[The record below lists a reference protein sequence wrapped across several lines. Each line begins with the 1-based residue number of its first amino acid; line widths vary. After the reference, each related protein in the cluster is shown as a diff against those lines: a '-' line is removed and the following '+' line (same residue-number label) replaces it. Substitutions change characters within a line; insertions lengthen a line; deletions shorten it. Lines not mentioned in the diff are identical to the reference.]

1 MTKFDNPG
9 DRRPPARGR
18 WPTVMRL
25 TIYLPPSI
33 APYIEKAASRSARIA
48 TVLHRYRAIMAA
60 TPLAA
65 FTNTEQAHLLAT
77 FAAWTPR
84 PDDRLIGTLSAHY
97 REQRHQGTS
106 QTRSLHRDPF
116 LVAATPADFA
126 GLVGSCFRPRMTKSV
141 NR

>member
-1 MTKFDNPG
+1 
-9 DRRPPARGR
+9 
-18 WPTVMRL
+18 MRL

-60 TPLAA
+60 ATPLAA

-77 FAAWTPR
+77 FSAWTPR

-97 REQRHQGTS
+97 REQRHQGPRQADIEEGGLIAKLDALTPAE
-106 QTRSLHRDPF
+106 QIALVEWIEQHRKLEPLHRP
-116 LVAATPADFA
+116 T
-126 GLVGSCFRPRMTKSV
+126 
-141 NR
+141 